1 MRRDATL
8 RSLMCV
14 ALLASLA
21 AAPAFAQTVAIEK
34 DQAELEAK
42 LEAAR
47 AKLEAAAREVAELSG
62 ELTGPMMQDFMV
74 MRQGFGNR
82 ALLGINIGG
91 GNEDAKDGVH
101 VQSVT
106 PGGPASD
113 AGLKSGDVIVGIDGK
128 NLRSAEKRPSAS
140 LVEHMRTRKPG
151 DKVKLEYLR
160 DGKTQTAEITTEAFG
175 PGHMMAMPNVR
186 PPMGVHAIPP
196 LEGGPFTMAFRGFGG
211 AEFLDMELVT
221 LTPKLGRYFGT
232 DKGVLVV
239 RAPGSGDLKLE
250 EGDVIV
256 DIDGRKPQ
264 NGGHAL
270 RILRSYQ
277 PGEKVTLNVL
287 RDRKPVKLAVAVPE
301 RAQHEPEEGAF
312 FFDEPVPVT
321 KELPAPEED
330 AT

>member
-1 MRRDATL
+1 MGFHELLRD
-8 RSLMCV
+8 LMCV
-14 ALLASLA
+14 AMLGSLSTGPALAQT
-21 AAPAFAQTVAIEK
+21 AAPEK
-34 DQAELEAK
+34 NPAEVEAK
-42 LEAAR
+42 LDAAR
-47 AKLEAAAREVAELSG
+47 ARLEAAAREVAELSG
-62 ELTGPMMQDFMV
+62 ELTGPVMQDFMI
-74 MRQGFGNR
+74 MRPGANR
-82 ALLGINIGG
+82 AQLGINIGDG
-91 GNEDAKDGVH
+91 AEATQDGVH

-113 AGLKSGDVIVGIDGK
+113 AGIKAGDVIVSVDGK
-128 NLRSAEKRPSAS
+128 NLLRSDQRPSAA

-151 DKVKLEYLR
+151 DKVKVEYLR
-160 DGKTQTAEITTEAFG
+160 DGKKQSAEITTESF
-175 PGHMMAMPNVR
+175 N
-186 PPMGVHAIPP
+186 GVHYAGTPGRP
-196 LEGGPFTMAFRGFGG
+196 LMGMHPMPLHEGGPFTMAFRGFGG

-239 RAPGSGDLKLE
+239 RAPASGDLKLE

-277 PGEKVTLNVL
+277 PGEKVNLNVL
-287 RDRKPVKLAVAVPE
+287 RDRKSVKLAVTVPE
-301 RAQHEPEEGAF
+301 RGEFPPEAGAM
-312 FFDEPVPVT
+312 FFDEPVPFTQAV
-321 KELPAPEED
+321 PAPAED